1 MLIYNPAFDFH
12 HGIFRMLQ
20 ILSAA
25 PGERFE
31 VMKIR
36 LLDFLLLFP
45 EQLDQIRIP
54 TELRGK
60 RGLLAQEESPYRT
73 VENPHRLFIELAPFQ
88 HQALYTLA
96 ARELIDPQQL
106 KDDYVVR
113 TSVALPAGLE
123 AALAHRNGTTPHLVD
138 IVSRDLAR
146 LPLFGANGLKAR
158 AKFLNTRHDT
168 A

>member
-25 PGERFE
+25 PGESFE

-45 EQLDQIRIP
+45 EQLDEIRIP

-60 RGLLAQEESPYRT
+60 RGLLVREESPYRT

-88 HQALYTLA
+88 HQALYALA
-96 ARELIDPQQL
+96 ARELIDPQRL
-106 KDDYVVR
+106 KDEYVVR
-113 TSVALPAGLE
+113 TSVPLPAGLA
-123 AALAHRNGTTPHLVD
+123 AALTRRNAATNVLVD

-158 AKFLNTRHDT
+158 ARFLSTRHD
-168 A
+168 AA